1 MSNISIKL
9 IPVSGLEFSVTR
21 KNLKWA
27 YQDGAEYF
35 ATIYDEEVEGERDV
49 KITQVSYEAL
59 YGATYDLPLV
69 TAAADDLDNPVAVG
83 STFVI
88 SDANIVLG
96 SYAQPNIN
104 AELPAV
110 TTWDTASTG
119 TGSFTM
125 SNSGT
130 IKVWTGVAV
139 SVISDNARIEEDF
152 IPVGGTGSAVVT
164 FGTNVLG
171 AFEAGTEFDFE
182 LLDESDAVIKSFTTA
197 ELASANV
204 VTVAIPVGVEAIQL
218 RATALTAAE
227 DLSTLII
234 RVVSVALTL
243 DSGVWTLD
251 AGYNT
256 NLDYN
261 FRNFSFS
268 FGVEEVLP
276 TVAGASIYLQVGE
289 PLDINYSPWT
299 LGFQGL
305 ISAGTRL
312 SLVEDAEDADRCY
325 TRLDKPQG
333 LVVVHWDNDV
343 DYMEDYFLNI

>member
-69 TAAADDLDNPVAVG
+69 TAAADDLDCPVAVG

-110 TTWDTASTG
+110 TTWSTASTG
-119 TGSFTM
+119 TGSFTL

-139 SVISDNARIEEDF
+139 SVIGDNARIEEDF

-182 LLDESDAVIKSFTTA
+182 LLDESDAVIKSFTTS

-204 VTVAIPVGVEAIQL
+204 VTVAIPVGVSAIQL
-218 RATALTAAE
+218 RATALTAE
-227 DLSTLII
+227 ENLSTLII

-261 FRNFSFS
+261 FRGFSFS
-268 FGVEEVLP
+268 FGVEEVLS

>member
-1 MSNISIKL
+1 
-9 IPVSGLEFSVTR
+9 
-21 KNLKWA
+21 
-27 YQDGAEYF
+27 
-35 ATIYDEEVEGERDV
+35 
-49 KITQVSYEAL
+49 
-59 YGATYDLPLV
+59 
-69 TAAADDLDNPVAVG
+69 VAVG

-110 TTWDTASTG
+110 TTWSTASTG

-125 SNSGT
+125 TNSGT

-182 LLDESDAVIKSFTTA
+182 LLDESDAVIKSFTTS
-197 ELASANV
+197 ELASDNV
-204 VTVAIPVGVEAIQL
+204 VTVAIPAGVSAIQL

-261 FRNFSFS
+261 FRGFSFS
-268 FGVEEVLP
+268 FGVEEVLS
-276 TVAGASIYLQVGE
+276 TVAGASIYLQIGE